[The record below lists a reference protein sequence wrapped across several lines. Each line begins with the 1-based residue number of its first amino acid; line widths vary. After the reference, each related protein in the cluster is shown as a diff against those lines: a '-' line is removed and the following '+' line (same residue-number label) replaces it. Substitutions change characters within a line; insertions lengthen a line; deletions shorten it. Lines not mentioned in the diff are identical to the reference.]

1 MLTAKTGLL
10 ANKEI
15 IESVVDIAL
24 TRNLEFVVDPIMV
37 STSGAQLLENS
48 AIKVMI
54 AKLFPIADIWL
65 PNIPE
70 AELICNK

>member
-1 MLTAKTGLL
+1 MLTAKTGML

-54 AKLFPIADIWL
+54 AKLFPIADI
-65 PNIPE
+65 
-70 AELICNK
+70 